1 MRQLREGLFKGRF
14 CCQAGRDVKPTVGP
28 QNTRGQPLPGAKS
41 KEGTLSPTEGPRRVL
56 FLP

>member
-14 CCQAGRDVKPTVGP
+14 CRQAGRDVKPAVGP
-28 QNTRGQPLPGAKS
+28 QNTRGQPLPRVKS
-41 KEGTLSPTEGPRRVL
+41 TEGTLSPTEGPRRVL